1 MGQPTLNFVRHL
13 IDQLVELASHFAITE
28 WGGKHGF
35 LLLVLAE
42 TKMRLAA
49 GIQDLKCGHMKRPKL
64 INPKIDDDT
73 KGREILQLQEDHKV
87 NWKDYTFP

>member
-1 MGQPTLNFVRHL
+1 
-13 IDQLVELASHFAITE
+13 
-28 WGGKHGF
+28 
-35 LLLVLAE
+35 
-42 TKMRLAA
+42 MRLAA

-87 NWKDYTFP
+87 NWQEYTFQEVIDSMAVEAIVAAVDAKYMEQLE